1 MREGAGTSLLL
12 SVTYANGL
20 FVAVFYPGTGDRVMT

>member
-20 FVAVFYPGTGDRVMT
+20 FVVVSCTGTGDRVMT

>member
-1 MREGAGTSLLL
+1 MTSPDGVTWTAQTATEASSRN

-20 FVAVFYPGTGDRVMT
+20 FVR